1 MKWIG
6 GEIGTLK
13 SMLLRKDG
21 MYQKGEL
28 LGGKSKTEHLFSIDH
43 FNYNPLQQAA
53 GISVAPE
60 ETFISGGKLG

>member
-1 MKWIG
+1 
-6 GEIGTLK
+6 
-13 SMLLRKDG
+13 MLLRKDG

-53 GISVAPE
+53 EISVAPE